1 MTYNN
6 PMEQAMIT
14 LQPMMSALSLSE
26 NARQLL
32 NPVMNQPFGQF
43 VVDSRQVGQGDVFV
57 LLKSQ
62 NATDSL
68 DLEKVAGYLAQVA

>member
-1 MTYNN
+1 
-6 PMEQAMIT
+6 
-14 LQPMMSALSLSE
+14 
-26 NARQLL
+26 
-32 NPVMNQPFGQF
+32 MNQPFGQF

-68 DLEKVAGYLAQVA
+68 DLEKVAGYLAQVSDKAAFVLSEIDVSAIQSQFM